1 MCVCVRAL
9 CGSFSSWFKEEKERF
24 FLFSKAQKTKK
35 EKCDFARREEK
46 LPERLLLAAAVSR
59 SSLSNETKDFDER
72 ERERKEKKDGIVF

>member
-1 MCVCVRAL
+1 MCVRAL
-9 CGSFSSWFKEEKERF
+9 CGSFSSWFKEEKERDF
-24 FLFSKAQKTKK
+24 FSSQKLKKTKK
-35 EKCDFARREEK
+35 AKCDFARREEK